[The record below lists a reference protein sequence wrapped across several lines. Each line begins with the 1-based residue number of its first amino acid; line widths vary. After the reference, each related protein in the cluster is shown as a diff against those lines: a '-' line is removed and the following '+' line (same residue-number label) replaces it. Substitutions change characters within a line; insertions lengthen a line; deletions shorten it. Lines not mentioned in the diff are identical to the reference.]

1 MVRNNEHM
9 FERVNLS
16 SLAIMVL
23 TYLSRSPGKQFYVR
37 EIASLTK
44 SSVGGCHEVLKNL
57 YDMGLVVK
65 QKSGRNLY
73 YKINDRN
80 LAVKYFKIFMNI
92 QGVNKIIKDIT
103 HKCKKIIL
111 FGSCSTGEDTLESD
125 VDLLI
130 VTENV
135 KEIKQ
140 NLKHRYIDGRKL
152 KPIILLPH
160 DFLKLKDRDRAF
172 YDEVN
177 KGIVLWRD
185 INE

>member
-16 SLAIMVL
+16 PLAIMVL
-23 TYLSRSPGKQFYVR
+23 IYLSRSPDKQFYVR
-37 EIASLTK
+37 EIASMTK
-44 SSVGGCHEVLKNL
+44 GSVGGCHKVLKNL
-57 YDMGLVVK
+57 YEMGLVVK

-73 YKINDRN
+73 YKIEYRN
-80 LAVKYFKIFMNI
+80 PAVRYFKIFMNI
-92 QGVNKIIKDIT
+92 QGVNGIIRDIT
-103 HKCKKIIL
+103 NKCNKIIL
-111 FGSCSTGEDTLESD
+111 FGSCSIGEDTLESD
-125 VDLLI
+125 IDLLI

-135 KEIKQ
+135 GEMRQ
-140 NLKHRYIDGRKL
+140 NLKQQYIDGRKL

-160 DFLKLKDRDRAF
+160 EFLKLKNRDRAF